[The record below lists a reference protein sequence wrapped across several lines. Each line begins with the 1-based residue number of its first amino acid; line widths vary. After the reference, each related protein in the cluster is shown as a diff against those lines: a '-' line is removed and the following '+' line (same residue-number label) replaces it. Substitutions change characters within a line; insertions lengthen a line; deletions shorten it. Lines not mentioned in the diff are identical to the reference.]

1 LDEICRET
9 HRVRF
14 PTCRFGGRSGGFL
27 GCDEAEDPPP
37 DFEGSKIIGDV
48 IFPASTKVAFRHE
61 SEISVENILF
71 IHL

>member
-1 LDEICRET
+1 LDEICCET

-37 DFEGSKIIGDV
+37 DFEGQKIIGV
-48 IFPASTKVAFRHE
+48 IFRASTKVASRHE
-61 SEISVENILF
+61 SEILFEDVLF